1 MKRCFNFDKVI
12 SRDANSGSYSIKW
25 QGFEDRFPGYDV
37 RGTLGMWIADMDFL
51 CPPEVITAVKKRA
64 EHGIYGYLSPEAV
77 EAFKKA
83 AAGWFERRYSYQV
96 STEWMLFISGVV
108 PSINAAIL
116 EFTEPGDGV
125 IIQNPVYYPF
135 SDSILNCGR
144 IIIDNKLMENNGF
157 YCMDFERLKALAKNP
172 DTKLMVLCN
181 PHNPVGRVWTE
192 DELYQAGKICL
203 DNDVLLFSDEIHA
216 DLIMKGYKFV
226 SAGTLAEEIT
236 KKLIISF
243 APSKT
248 FNIAGLAASLI
259 IIPNKEIRE
268 RLAKRMLINNYPDPN
283 VFAPI
288 AAEAAYLYG
297 DNYVDEL
304 VEYVEEN
311 FDYVIEYLKENLPD
325 IRMKKPEGTYLGW
338 VDFRQTGLSKSEI
351 YSIVLEKAKIAVDL
365 GEWFGTGGENFLRFN
380 FACPRSTVE
389 EAMHRLKKAF
399 QNL

>member
-96 STEWMLFISGVV
+96 PTEWMLFISGVV

-157 YCMDFERLKALAKNP
+157 YSMDFEGLEPLAKNP
-172 DTKLMVLCN
+172 DNKLMVLCN

-192 DELYQAGKICL
+192 DELYQAAKICL

-236 KKLIISF
+236 KNLIISF

-288 AAEAAYLYG
+288 AGEAAYLYG

>member
-83 AAGWFERRYSYQV
+83 AAGWFERRYNYQV
-96 STEWMLFISGVV
+96 LTEWMLFISGVV

-144 IIIDNKLMENNGF
+144 IIIDNQLMENNGF
-157 YCMDFERLKALAKNP
+157 YSMDFERLELLAKNP

-192 DELYQAGKICL
+192 NELYQTGKICL
-203 DNDVLLFSDEIHA
+203 DN
-216 DLIMKGYKFV
+216 
-226 SAGTLAEEIT
+226 
-236 KKLIISF
+236 
-243 APSKT
+243 
-248 FNIAGLAASLI
+248 
-259 IIPNKEIRE
+259 
-268 RLAKRMLINNYPDPN
+268 
-283 VFAPI
+283 
-288 AAEAAYLYG
+288 
-297 DNYVDEL
+297 
-304 VEYVEEN
+304 
-311 FDYVIEYLKENLPD
+311 
-325 IRMKKPEGTYLGW
+325 
-338 VDFRQTGLSKSEI
+338 
-351 YSIVLEKAKIAVDL
+351 
-365 GEWFGTGGENFLRFN
+365 
-380 FACPRSTVE
+380 
-389 EAMHRLKKAF
+389 
-399 QNL
+399 